1 MQKEKLKST
10 IVARMNN
17 IDLVVIE
24 DGEKYVAIE
33 PICKVLGIVPH
44 KELEKMKKDLALND
58 ELRLVSI
65 TNPVGKLVE
74 MDVISY
80 KYVFAWL
87 YGLNVDAQDKATQLE
102 CYSVLWNYIT
112 EYTAFLKMK
121 GELIAEKLVAI
132 EHLDLQFQQ
141 AKLQL
146 LEAKEELQAARN
158 LTYNKHLS

>member
-1 MQKEKLKST
+1 MKKEKLKST

-24 DGEKYVAIE
+24 DGEKYVAIT

-65 TNPVGKLVE
+65 TSPVGKLVE

-87 YGLNVDAQDKATQLE
+87 YGLNVDAQYKATQLE
-102 CYSVLWNYIT
+102 CHSVLWNYIT

-121 GELIAEKLVAI
+121 GELIAEKLAAV

-146 LEAKEELQAARN
+146 IEAKEELQAARN